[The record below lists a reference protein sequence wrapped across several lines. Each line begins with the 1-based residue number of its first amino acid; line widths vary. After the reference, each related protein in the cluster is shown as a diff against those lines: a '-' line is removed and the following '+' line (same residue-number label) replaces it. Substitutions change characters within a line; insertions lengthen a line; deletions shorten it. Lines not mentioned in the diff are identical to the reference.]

1 MLPCTRILELADV
14 DIDENISAEDVNLTT
29 VLEARMTKPNAVIG
43 KMKIKIGKIIQFD
56 GANIRYVEH
65 EDDHSVTFEAKGIFK
80 FH

>member
-1 MLPCTRILELADV
+1 MADV
-14 DIDENISAEDVNLTT
+14 DIDQNISTEDVNLTT

-56 GANIRYVEH
+56 GANIRYIDY
-65 EDDHSVTFEAKGIFK
+65 EDDYSMTFEAKGIFK